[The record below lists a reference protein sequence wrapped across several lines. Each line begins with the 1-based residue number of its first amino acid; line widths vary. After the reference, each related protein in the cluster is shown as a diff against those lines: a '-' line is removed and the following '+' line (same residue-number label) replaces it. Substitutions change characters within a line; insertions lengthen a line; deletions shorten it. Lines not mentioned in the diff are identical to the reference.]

1 MSPLVIF
8 DTVTLINPVAS
19 AVVSVKQK
27 YEPVTSSL
35 PLSAS
40 SYYVFPIPVYST
52 VCGFKM
58 YGADGRSVE
67 ARLDEIE
74 NHSQTVQAVPFA
86 AKDGACHS
94 STLPKFDDLI
104 SPIAFVVPLGQTN
117 ITQGLEVQLVVGFFQ
132 INYVSNTAHL
142 CVTVYVG
149 VTS

>member
-1 MSPLVIF
+1 
-8 DTVTLINPVAS
+8 
-19 AVVSVKQK
+19 
-27 YEPVTSSL
+27 
-35 PLSAS
+35 
-40 SYYVFPIPVYST
+40 
-52 VCGFKM
+52 M

-117 ITQGLEVQLVVGFFQ
+117 ITQALEVQLVVGFFQ